1 MINWQL
7 NALTKLN
14 LLLKAYFAPAI
25 RYISIEF
32 NYISRAELIMMLQK
46 NTNNFTTL
54 EFKTI
59 KSPDNKIAYIQ
70 LL

>member
-7 NALTKLN
+7 NARTN
-14 LLLKAYFAPAI
+14 LLLKAYFSPAI
-25 RYISIEF
+25 RYIDIEF
-32 NYISRAELIMMLQK
+32 NYSSRAELNMTLQK

-59 KSPDNKIAYIQ
+59 KSPDDKIAYIQ